1 MIAASPGPHWPH
13 CWGPSRPR
21 APEPRISD
29 DPDPAVMRW
38 AVILAGGSGT
48 RFWPLSTPEHPKQ
61 LLPLAGSSSTAEE
74 AVERLG
80 GLIPRERIL
89 VVAGPALAPRLEQ
102 KLQLVSTNM
111 LIE

>member
-1 MIAASPGPHWPH
+1 
-13 CWGPSRPR
+13 
-21 APEPRISD
+21 
-29 DPDPAVMRW
+29 MRW

-111 LIE
+111 LIEPRAASTAPALIWATW